1 MLHLYNESSINQATL
16 YIPPTINFHFYLLF
30 NLIISVQQRL
40 GCYANFVCKS
50 AGHPPRWQWQGT
62 NEIFERKRKDA
73 V

>member
-40 GCYANFVCKS
+40 GCYTDFDAMLILCVKTPE
-50 AGHPPRWQWQGT
+50 HPPRWQWAGHQR
-62 NEIFERKRKDA
+62 EI
-73 V
+73 